1 MKLVCKPRHT
11 LSLSHFTPFQQYIL
25 RVDYIGNEVFM
36 LPDRKTME
44 VVIIILTAL
53 LAVATAISEMDEP
66 PESTT
71 QTK

>member
-1 MKLVCKPRHT
+1 
-11 LSLSHFTPFQQYIL
+11 
-25 RVDYIGNEVFM
+25 M

-53 LAVATAISEMDEP
+53 LAVAKAISELAVAKAISEMDEP

-71 QTK
+71 QTE

>member
-1 MKLVCKPRHT
+1 
-11 LSLSHFTPFQQYIL
+11 
-25 RVDYIGNEVFM
+25 M

-71 QTK
+71 QTE